1 MAANKKVM
9 YEPGQKPPSPG
20 KYREVGPRGG
30 EVPNARQVQITPDD
44 GHLPP
49 TQVKG
54 NNWVKL

>member
-1 MAANKKVM
+1 M

-20 KYREVGPRGG
+20 LYREVGPRGG
-30 EVPNARQVQITPDD
+30 EVPNARQVQTTSDD

-54 NNWVKL
+54 NNWVKV